1 MLDAI
6 LVELLF
12 HIKMEFTGGKKMI
25 SVNDFRTGLTI
36 EVDNGIWRVLDFQHV
51 KPGKGAAFVR
61 SKLRN
66 LRTGAIQEKTFRGG
80 EKVAKAQIDNRKM
93 QYLYADGTN
102 HVFMDNES
110 YEQIELPATQI
121 EYELKFLKEN
131 MEINIVM
138 YQGET
143 IGVDLPNTVELK
155 VAETEPGIKGDTS
168 SGGSKPATLET
179 GLVVQ
184 VPFFVNEGDT
194 LVINTTEAS
203 YVSRA

>member
-1 MLDAI
+1 
-6 LVELLF
+6 
-12 HIKMEFTGGKKMI
+12 MI

-36 EVDNGIWRVLDFQHV
+36 EVDGGIWRVMDFQHV

-66 LRTGAIQEKTFRGG
+66 LRNGNVQEKTFRAG

-93 QYLYADGTN
+93 QYLYANGDQ

-110 YEQIELPATQI
+110 YDQIELPAAQI

-131 MEINIVM
+131 MEVHILM
-138 YQGET
+138 YNTET
-143 IGVDLPNTVELK
+143 LGVELPNTVELE
-155 VAETEPGIKGDTS
+155 VIETEPGIKGDTA
-168 SGGSKPATLET
+168 SGGSKPAKLET

-184 VPFFVNEGDT
+184 VPFFINQGDK
-194 LVINTTEAS
+194 LIINTDEGS

>member
-1 MLDAI
+1 
-6 LVELLF
+6 
-12 HIKMEFTGGKKMI
+12 MI

-36 EVDNGIWRVLDFQHV
+36 EVDNGIWRVMDFQHV

-66 LRTGAIQEKTFRGG
+66 LRNGAIQEKTFRAG

-93 QYLYADGTN
+93 QYLYANGDM

-110 YEQIELPATQI
+110 YDQLELPSAQI

-131 MEINIVM
+131 MEVAIMM
-138 YQGET
+138 YHSET
-143 IGVDLPNTVELK
+143 LGVELPNTVELK
-155 VAETEPGIKGDTS
+155 VAETEPGIKGDTA
-168 SGGSKPATLET
+168 SGGSKPAIMET
-179 GLVVQ
+179 GVTVN
-184 VPFFVNEGDT
+184 VPFFVNEGDV
-194 LVINTTEAS
+194 LIINTTDSS